1 MRYRNLYLIGLISL
15 SLTVF
20 VFMSV
25 GSTLAKEVLKYSCS
39 AQVYEAFENERL
51 DAFTKKTGIEVEV
64 SIFSSYKAFFRLMNG
79 YSDIASMARRLYKRH
94 QKFGFV
100 ETPFC
105 KDPLAVIISAK
116 CPITN
121 LTDAQLR
128 DIFGGTITN
137 WKEVGGPD
145 EPIVVIVPGTETAAY
160 RNFDIKVMF
169 SREMLWDIMT
179 DRSTMV
185 IEVTG
190 RFPWSI
196 SFIAQ
201 GAARYYEKKVKT
213 VKING
218 LAPTDR
224 GYPYYQVFS
233 FVTKGRPAGAPKKF
247 IDFAL
252 SEEGQKI
259 VVGRGMLPYTKL
271 EN

>member
-15 SLTVF
+15 LLTVF
-20 VFMSV
+20 VFIPS

-51 DAFTKKTGIEVEV
+51 DAFTKKTGIEVEL

-105 KDPLAVIISAK
+105 KDPLAVIVCAQ
-116 CPITN
+116 CPIPD
-121 LTDAQLR
+121 LTEAQLR

-145 EPIVVIVPGTETAAY
+145 QPIIVVLPSEETAAY
-160 RNFDIKVMF
+160 RNFSLKVMF
-169 SREMLWDIMT
+169 SREMVYDIKT
-179 DRSTMV
+179 HRSTMV
-185 IEVTG
+185 IEATR

-201 GAARYYEKKVKT
+201 GAAGYRQED
-213 VKING
+213 VKIAKLNG
-218 LAPTDR
+218 LLPTDP

-233 FVTKGRPAGAPKKF
+233 FVTKGRPTGAPKKF

-252 SEEGQKI
+252 SEEGKKI
-259 VVGRGMLPYTKL
+259 VVNRGMASFTKL
-271 EN
+271 ED